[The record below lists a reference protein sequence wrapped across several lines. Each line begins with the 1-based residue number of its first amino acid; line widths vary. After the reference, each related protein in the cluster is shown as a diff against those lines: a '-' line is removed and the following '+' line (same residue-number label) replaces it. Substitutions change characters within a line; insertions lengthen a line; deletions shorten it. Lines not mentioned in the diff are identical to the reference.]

1 MRALLSLALL
11 LNIAIASAAVAAD
24 GATSHALS
32 LFGDVKY
39 PPDFQH
45 FDYVNPDAP
54 KGGTA
59 RFAAVGSFDNLNP
72 FIIKGSA
79 AASITNVF
87 DTLMTPSLDEP
98 GTMYGL
104 LAASVEVAPDR
115 SWVVYN
121 LRPEARFQDGSPVT
135 PADVIWTFETL
146 RAKGLPFYRSYYADV
161 EKVEQSGEHGVKFT
175 LKGGDNRELPEI
187 IGELPVLS
195 KAWWST
201 RDFDKTTLEA
211 PLGSG
216 PYKVEAVD
224 PGRSITYRRVADY
237 WGDKLP
243 VNRGRHN
250 FDVIRYDYYRDPT
263 VALEAFKAGE
273 YDLRQENSAKN
284 WATGYDGPALQQGL
298 IKKEQIPNQL
308 PTGMQGFGYN
318 TRRPFFQDARLRQ
331 ALDYAF
337 DFEWSN
343 KALFYGAYT
352 RTESYFSNSDLA
364 SSGLPSEAEKA
375 ILDKYKGRIPDT
387 IFTAPYQEPKT
398 DGSGN
403 LRDNLREALRLL
415 KAAGWSVKGDKL
427 VNDKTGQPLVFEML
441 LSDPQFERVVLPF
454 AQNLKRLGITMNVRT
469 VDSSQYTKRMDDFD
483 YDMTIVGI
491 GESLSPGNEQRDF
504 WGSKSAEE
512 PGSRNLL
519 GVRDPVVD
527 ELVDLVIGAP
537 DRPALIARTRA
548 LDRVLLAGHYVIPN
562 WHLSDSRVA
571 YWSKF
576 QRPSVNAPYGLAID
590 AWWID
595 TGKEAAVE
603 AKKSEIKK

>member
-1 MRALLSLALL
+1 MRALLALTLL
-11 LNIAIASAAVAAD
+11 LTATITPAAGAAD
-24 GATSHALS
+24 STTGHALS

-39 PPDFQH
+39 PPGFQH

-59 RFAAVGSFDNLNP
+59 RLSAIGSFDNLNP
-72 FIIKGSA
+72 FIIKGVA
-79 AASITNVF
+79 AVGIGNVY
-87 DTLMTPSLDEP
+87 DTLLTPSLDEP
-98 GTMYGL
+98 STMYGL
-104 LAASVEVAPDR
+104 LAESVEIAADR

-121 LRPEARFQDGSPVT
+121 LRKEARFQDGSPVT
-135 PADVIWTFETL
+135 PDDVIWTFETL
-146 RAKGLPFYRSYYADV
+146 RAKGRPFYRSYYADV
-161 EKVEQSGEHGVKFT
+161 DKVEKTGERGVKFT
-175 LKGGDNRELPEI
+175 FKGTDNRELPQI
-187 IGELPVLS
+187 VGELPVLS

-201 RDFDKTTLEA
+201 REFDKTTLEA

-216 PYKVEAVD
+216 PYKVESVD

-237 WGDKLP
+237 WGAKLP
-243 VNRGRHN
+243 VNRGRQN
-250 FDVIRYDYYRDPT
+250 FDIMRYDYYRDPT

-273 YDLRQENSAKN
+273 YDLRQENSAKS

-298 IKKEQIPNQL
+298 VKKEQIANQL

-343 KALFYGAYT
+343 KTLFYGAYT
-352 RTESYFSNSDLA
+352 RTESYFSNSELA
-364 SSGLPSEAEKA
+364 SSGLPDDAEKA
-375 ILDKYKGRIPDT
+375 ILEKYKGKIPDS
-387 IFTAPYQEPKT
+387 IFTTPYHEPKT

-403 LRDNLREALRLL
+403 IRDNLREALRLL
-415 KAAGWSVKGDKL
+415 KEAGWSVKGDKL

-441 LSDPQFERVVLPF
+441 LADPQFERIVLPF

-469 VDSSQYTKRMDDFD
+469 VDSSQYQKRMDEFD
-483 YDMTIVGI
+483 YDVTIVAY
-491 GESLSPGNEQRDF
+491 GESLSPGNEQRDY
-504 WGSKSAEE
+504 WGSQSAAV

-527 ELVDLVIGAP
+527 ELVDLVIASP

-562 WHLSDSRVA
+562 WHIRDFRVA

-576 QRPSVNAPYGLAID
+576 QRPKVDAPYGFPLD

-595 TGKEAAVE
+595 TGKEAVVE
-603 AKKSEIKK
+603 AKKNEIKK